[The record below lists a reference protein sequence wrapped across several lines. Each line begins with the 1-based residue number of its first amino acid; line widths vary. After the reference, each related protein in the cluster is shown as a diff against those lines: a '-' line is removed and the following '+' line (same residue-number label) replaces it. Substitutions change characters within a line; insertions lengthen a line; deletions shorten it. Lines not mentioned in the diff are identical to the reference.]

1 LFEIRRNAM
10 KETRFIE
17 EIRKM
22 AGRPGRGVKTG
33 IGDDCAVL
41 GYDDKR
47 YLLWAADMLVQG
59 THFRR
64 KDGYKK
70 IGRKAV
76 AVNISDIAAMGGVP
90 RYITV
95 SLGIPRYMEKP
106 AVKALYDG
114 IFRICREYGIKVIGG
129 DTNRSGRLVIDVS
142 ILGTVEKE
150 RLVTR
155 SGAYARDL
163 ILITGPVRNGKKEHL
178 RFSPRLE
185 ESRFI
190 TGNYKVNSMIDVSDG
205 IAMDAARICAESGVG
220 CKIYAG
226 AIPLSGKLSLEDALY
241 YGESF
246 ELLFTMRPREAERL
260 IRDLSAKERK
270 AECFVIGEITG
281 KKQGLR
287 LVDRNGRA
295 SNLKVTGYRHL

>member
-1 LFEIRRNAM
+1 
-10 KETRFIE
+10 
-17 EIRKM
+17 
-22 AGRPGRGVKTG
+22 VKTG

-47 YLLWAADMLVQG
+47 YLLWATDMLVEG

-64 KDGYKK
+64 RDGYKK

-76 AVNISDIAAMGGVP
+76 AVNISDIAAMGGRP

-95 SLGIPRYMEKP
+95 SLGIPGYMKRPE
-106 AVKALYDG
+106 VKALYDG

-129 DTNRSGRLVIDVS
+129 DTNRSGKLIIDVS
-142 ILGTVEKE
+142 ILGTVEKK

-155 SGAYARDL
+155 SGASVKDL

-178 RFSPRLE
+178 RLSPRLE
-185 ESRFI
+185 EARFI
-190 TGNYKVNSMIDVSDG
+190 AGNYKVNSMIDVSDG
-205 IAMDAARICAESGVG
+205 IAMDATRICAESGVG
-220 CKIYAG
+220 CRIYEG
-226 AIPLSGKLSLEDALY
+226 AIPLSGELSIRDALY

-246 ELLFTMRPREAERL
+246 ELLFTMRPGEAERL
-260 IRDLSAKERK
+260 IRDLSAKKRK

-287 LVDRNGRA
+287 LIDRNGRV
-295 SNLKVTGYRHL
+295 SNLKATGYRHL

>member
-1 LFEIRRNAM
+1 M
-10 KETRFIE
+10 KEMQLIQ

-22 AGRPGRGVKTG
+22 AGKPGRGVKAG

-47 YLLWAADMLVQG
+47 YLLWAADMLVEG

-76 AVNISDIAAMGGVP
+76 AVNISDIAAMGGEP

-95 SLGIPRYMEKP
+95 SLGIPGYMKKP
-106 AVKALYDG
+106 AVKALYGG

-129 DTNRSGRLVIDVS
+129 DTNRSGRLIIDVS
-142 ILGTVEKE
+142 ILGTVEKK
-150 RLVTR
+150 RLVAR
-155 SGAYARDL
+155 SGALVKDL
-163 ILITGPVRNGKKEHL
+163 ILITGPVRNGRKEHL

-185 ESRFI
+185 EARFI
-190 TGNYKVNSMIDVSDG
+190 SGNYRVNSMIDVSDG
-205 IAMDAARICAESGVG
+205 IAMDATRICSESGVG
-220 CKIYAG
+220 CRIYAG
-226 AIPLSGKLSLEDALY
+226 AIPLSGKLSIEDALY

-246 ELLFTMRPREAERL
+246 ELLFTMRPGEAQRL
-260 IRDLSAKERK
+260 IRDHSAKKGK
-270 AECFVIGEITG
+270 AEIFVIGEITG
-281 KKQGLR
+281 KKQGMR
-287 LVDRNGRA
+287 LIDRNGRA
-295 SNLKVTGYRHL
+295 SRLKVMGYRHL